1 MLTDFDQTLTQLLV
15 QRVPL
20 DPNQVAVSMECP
32 TREWAAKVVKPTVNA
47 YLFDLRQNTTFAKKS
62 GQGSAPLPPTH
73 FDLSYVISVWA
84 PNTALE
90 HNLLWRVMML
100 LMRETSFAPD
110 LLQGALKGLAPPV
123 PARAVTAQWDGAAR
137 RPEELWGALGNPL
150 KPSLTYTATL
160 AVAMRPTPRPAPPVL
175 TKTMFTSNTA
185 KAQKEPLVAIGG
197 IVRTPAPGEGQEG
210 PPPRVIADAEV
221 TFPHLGLTVRSD
233 SDGRYVVGKI
243 PLGAHRVRVVTTGGD
258 RAEVEITVPAP
269 NYNLEVRG
277 NGDKGGAGGAG
288 KDGGGDGDE

>member
-20 DPNQVAVSMECP
+20 DPNGVAVSAECP
-32 TREWAAKVVKPTVNA
+32 TRAWSAQVIRPTVNM
-47 YLFDLRQNTTFAKKS
+47 YLFDLRQNTTFAKKT

-84 PNTALE
+84 PTVAVE
-90 HNLLWRVMML
+90 HNLLWRIMML
-100 LMRETSFAPD
+100 LMRETAYAPD

-123 PARAVTAQWDGAAR
+123 PARTATAQWDGAAR
-137 RPEELWGALGNPL
+137 KPEELWAGLDNLL
-150 KPSLTYTATL
+150 KPALIYTATL
-160 AVAMRPTPRPAPPVL
+160 AVATRPTPKPAPPVL

-185 KAQKEPLVAIGG
+185 KAQKEPMLAIGG

-210 PPPRVIADAEV
+210 PPPRAVAGAEV
-221 TFPHLGLTVRSD
+221 TFPRLGITVRSD

-243 PLGAHRVRVVTTGGD
+243 PQGTHRVRVVTTGGGLTE
-258 RAEVEITVPAP
+258 AEINVPAP
-269 NYNLEVRG
+269 NYNIEVRG
-277 NGDKGGAGGAG
+277 GDDR
-288 KDGGGDGDE
+288 DGGDDGDE